1 MIIIKYGMF
10 INNANCSPSIDTR
23 INPMMPLLN
32 EMRHAQST
40 KTLKYHRS
48 PDLTPAALKS
58 LFYPLSHSWVWN

>member
-1 MIIIKYGMF
+1 MVCLSITQIG
-10 INNANCSPSIDTR
+10 SPSIDTR

-58 LFYPLSHSWVWN
+58 LF

>member
-1 MIIIKYGMF
+1 MVCLSITQIR
-10 INNANCSPSIDTR
+10 SPSIDTR